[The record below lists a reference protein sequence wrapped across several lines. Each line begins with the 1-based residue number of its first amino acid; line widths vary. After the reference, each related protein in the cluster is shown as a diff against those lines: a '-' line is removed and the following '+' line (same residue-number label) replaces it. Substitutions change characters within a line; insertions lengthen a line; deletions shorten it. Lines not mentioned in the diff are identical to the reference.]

1 MSLDQSAAEFE
12 YDRDTR
18 VDKRDDGVFTAAL
31 TDGWTTFTTHPN
43 GGYVLGTALNALS
56 QTLSQPD
63 PLVASAFF
71 LRPAAPGAA
80 DVRTRTIREGRRT
93 ATGETVLE
101 QGGKEIVRA
110 TATYGDLSPD
120 PGARV
125 LALEGPPR
133 LPAPEDCPVLP
144 EFDSAEGVSIAQR
157 VDYRFPE
164 RPRWLDGHKDGR
176 PHNEFWMR
184 FADGRE
190 ADTASLAA
198 MVDFAIPAVLEIGE
212 FSTITVE
219 LTVHVRARPAP
230 GWLACRV
237 FTKHVAGGL
246 HEEDMEIWD
255 CQGTLV
261 AQARQLAM
269 LL

>member
-1 MSLDQSAAEFE
+1 MSLDPSAAEFE

-18 VDKRDDGVFTAAL
+18 VDKRDDGEFTAAL

-43 GGYVLGTALNALS
+43 GGYVLGTALNALG

-71 LRPAAPGAA
+71 LRPAAPGPA
-80 DVRTRTIREGRRT
+80 DIRTRTIREGRRT

-101 QGGKEIVRA
+101 QGGKEIVRV

-125 LALEGPPR
+125 LNLEGPPR
-133 LPAPEDCPVLP
+133 MPAPEDCPLLP
-144 EFDSAEGVSIAQR
+144 EFDRPEGVSIAHR
-157 VDYRFPE
+157 VEYRFPE

-176 PHNEFWMR
+176 PHHEFWMR
-184 FADGRE
+184 FADGRQ
-190 ADTASLAA
+190 ADTGSLAA

-237 FTKHVAGGL
+237 YTKHVSGGL

-255 CQGTLV
+255 SQGTLV